1 MKMTRKKQWG
11 TQMAQIELHSKEGQ
25 NKTTQSTEKEPTFN
39 TGSFWNNTST
49 ADQTRWE
56 TNK

>member
-1 MKMTRKKQWG
+1 
-11 TQMAQIELHSKEGQ
+11 MAQIELHSREGQ
-25 NKTTQSTEKEPTFN
+25 NKTTQSAEKEPTFN

-49 ADQTRWE
+49 ADQTRWQ